1 VTIAS
6 IRIYYCPKDKEFE
19 RHLNGSL
26 WGFAEWF
33 ECRLKPIREQL
44 RGPEAKGVNI
54 VNFMLYDDPARAL
67 RLDQWSHRMN
77 SFEYGCVY
85 DLESLRGRPP
95 MENIE
100 HLMQVTAEIAGRAP
114 WPQVLAVGR
123 ALAVPLTD
131 EERMSLAPYL
141 QWPRTVGKLAKQLE
155 NWKII
160 GGPDA
165 KQ

>member
-1 VTIAS
+1 VTITTV
-6 IRIYYCPKDKEFE
+6 RIYYYPEDKGFE
-19 RHLNGSL
+19 LDLNRTH

-54 VNFMLYDDPARAL
+54 VNFMLYDDAGRAW
-67 RLDQWSHRMN
+67 RLDQWGQRMN

-85 DLESLRGRPP
+85 DLESLRLRPP
-95 MENIE
+95 LANIE
-100 HLMQVTAEIAGRAP
+100 HLMQVTAEIAGTAP

-131 EERMSLAPYL
+131 EERVSLAPYL

-155 NWKII
+155 TWKKKR
-160 GGPDA
+160 GPDE